1 MISDNQDLVKENNH
15 LLHLQ
20 RLNVELKS
28 FEPRLHE
35 LKLREEKLDGL
46 ENSVLVKDGKIR
58 ELEKG
63 NDEIFRE
70 IRAMK

>member
-1 MISDNQDLVKENNH
+1 MKENNH

-20 RLNVELKS
+20 RLNVEFKT
-28 FEPRLHE
+28 FEPRLHD

-46 ENSVLVKDGKIR
+46 QKSALVKDGKIR

>member
-1 MISDNQDLVKENNH
+1 
-15 LLHLQ
+15 
-20 RLNVELKS
+20 LNVEFKT
-28 FEPRLHE
+28 FEPRLHD

-46 ENSVLVKDGKIR
+46 EKSVLVKDGKIC